1 MSASSFHGRFFM
13 EVQVLCL
20 CPDSL
25 RDQFSPIV
33 LFCSY
38 SILHLTR
45 LFPGDALILVRLH
58 IFRHVKFVEDESLY
72 SDDPPH
78 ALPNLSTD
86 VRLSS
91 SLGSAPGKTCSSSVA
106 PQSGP
111 SHHYHHHSDH
121 LFGK

>member
-1 MSASSFHGRFFM
+1 MG
-13 EVQVLCL
+13 
-20 CPDSL
+20 D
-25 RDQFSPIV
+25 FSWGCKCFVSRLTPRSIISQGA

-45 LFPGDALILVRLH
+45 VFPGDALILVRLN

-91 SLGSAPGKTCSSSVA
+91 SLGSAPCSSSVA
-106 PQSGP
+106 PQSGDD
-111 SHHYHHHSDH
+111 SDDLGHSDH